1 MQGEFSRLE
10 EELHKFKSQ
19 SQITDNERCPT
30 ISVFFSQGWEARM
43 QTARTLTRETARFSS
58 RRSKICRGT
67 RITRKMVSCP
77 QISTLTGCWISYS
90 RSGERSAFS
99 CRNRGT
105 ISGSRAPT
113 DAPALTRLDI
123 FQKRIGDVGS
133 AIVRD
138 AGRLAFDILHQPIE
152 IIPGIGNAD
161 HAYGRTIP

>member
-1 MQGEFSRLE
+1 MPHNFRILFARVGGQNANCANLDQGDGTFQL
-10 EELHKFKSQ
+10 K
-19 SQITDNERCPT
+19 
-30 ISVFFSQGWEARM
+30 
-43 QTARTLTRETARFSS
+43 
-58 RRSKICRGT
+58 KIKNLPGQPYNAEDG
-67 RITRKMVSCP
+67 IVCP

-90 RSGERSAFS
+90 RSWERSAFS

-113 DAPALTRLDI
+113 DAPVLTRLDI
-123 FQKRIGDVGS
+123 FQKRIGDVGP
-133 AIVRD
+133 AVVRN